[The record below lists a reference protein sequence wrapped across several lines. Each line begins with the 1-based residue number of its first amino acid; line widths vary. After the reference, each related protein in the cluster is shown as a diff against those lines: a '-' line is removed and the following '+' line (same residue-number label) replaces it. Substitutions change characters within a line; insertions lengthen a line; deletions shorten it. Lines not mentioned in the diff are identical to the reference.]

1 MSTHRYVATCF
12 WDDAWIQELEPDE
25 KLLYMYLLTNS
36 LTNIAGVYKITSRR
50 MSFDTGID
58 KGRLT
63 EILASF
69 EEARKA
75 AFVEEYIILP
85 NWPKH
90 QKTHSKDTR
99 AGIDRV
105 LASLPPAVLSMLK
118 GIGYQYDAIPE
129 GAPVGVPQ
137 GAYGGPIGVPQGAYG
152 GPIGVPQGNPP
163 TLPYL
168 ADKPNLAG
176 QPNPTP
182 AKAAA
187 ALVDNSPEE
196 EQASLREYAARIA
209 VERKARNVPAM
220 VRKLMLEPDVIAAWK
235 LERVPKAAPVA
246 QPGAPNAERA
256 PPPPTCTCGG
266 EIKAVL
272 TVGEGIC
279 LACGKPW
286 TFDRDWNEWYPD
298 PPVESSA

>member
-1 MSTHRYVATCF
+1 MSSHRYVATCF

-58 KGRLT
+58 KTRLA
-63 EILASF
+63 EILSSF

-90 QKTHSKDTR
+90 QKIISKDTR

-105 LASLPPAVLSMLK
+105 LASLPSAVLSMLK
-118 GIGYQYDAIPE
+118 GIGYQYDAIPD
-129 GAPVGVPQ
+129 GA
-137 GAYGGPIGVPQGAYG
+137 PIGVPQGAYR

-163 TLPYL
+163 TPPYL

-176 QPNPTP
+176 QPNATP
-182 AKAAA
+182 LAAA
-187 ALVDNSPEE
+187 RLPVDNSPEE
-196 EQASLREYAARIA
+196 DQDRLREYATKLA
-209 VERKARNVPAM
+209 VERKARNIPAM

-235 LERVPKAAPVA
+235 LERMPKGEPLA
-246 QPGAPNAERA
+246 QPGALNAERA
-256 PPPPTCTCGG
+256 PPPPACTCGG

-272 TVGEGIC
+272 TVGEGMC
-279 LACGKPW
+279 LSCGKPW
-286 TFDRDWNEWYPD
+286 TYDRKWSEWYPD
-298 PPVESSA
+298 PPAESSA

>member
-63 EILASF
+63 EILANF

-105 LASLPPAVLSMLK
+105 LSALPPSVLFMLK

-129 GAPVGVPQ
+129 GSPV
-137 GAYGGPIGVPQGAYG
+137 GVPQGAYG

-176 QPNPTP
+176 QPDATP
-182 AKAAA
+182 RRAAHA
-187 ALVDNSPEE
+187 PVDNSPEAE
-196 EQASLREYAARIA
+196 AADLREYATRLA
-209 VERKARNVPAM
+209 VERKARNIPAM
-220 VRKLMLEPDVIAAWK
+220 VRKLVLEPDVIAAWK
-235 LERVPKAAPVA
+235 LERAPKAAPVA
-246 QPGAPNAERA
+246 QPGAPNAELA
-256 PPPPTCTCGG
+256 PPPPACTCGG
-266 EIKAVL
+266 EIKVVP

-286 TFDRDWNEWYPD
+286 TFDRDWGEWYPD

>member
-1 MSTHRYVATCF
+1 MSSHRYVATCF

-58 KGRLT
+58 KARLA
-63 EILASF
+63 EILSSF

-105 LASLPPAVLSMLK
+105 LASLPSAVLSMLK
-118 GIGYQYDAIPE
+118 GIGYQYDAIPD
-129 GAPVGVPQ
+129 GA
-137 GAYGGPIGVPQGAYG
+137 PIGVPQGAYR

-176 QPNPTP
+176 QPNATP
-182 AKAAA
+182 RAAA
-187 ALVDNSPEE
+187 RLPVDNSPEDE
-196 EQASLREYAARIA
+196 AADLREYATRLA

-220 VRKLMLEPDVIAAWK
+220 VRKLVLEPDVIAAWK
-235 LERVPKAAPVA
+235 LERMPKGEQLA

-256 PPPPTCTCGG
+256 PPPPACTCGG